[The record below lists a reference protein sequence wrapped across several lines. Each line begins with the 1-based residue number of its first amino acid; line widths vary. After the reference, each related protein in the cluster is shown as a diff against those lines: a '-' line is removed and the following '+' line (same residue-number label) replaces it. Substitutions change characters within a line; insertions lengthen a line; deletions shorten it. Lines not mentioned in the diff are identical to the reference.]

1 MKRFIFIF
9 IFSIVVALVAL
20 KLSDSDELPA
30 YKAEESL
37 NFTAAASE
45 PTEPVSPSP
54 EPGPCTYIDGNLV
67 AAVNIDD
74 RTYVKLDDLSGALDK
89 DFWRDGIPAP
99 GQELLEVNEVS
110 YVDIEDY
117 CEGNGIAI
125 YEDVVASSATLYI
138 TSAAGQWE
146 VPSGVSVPVLMYHY
160 IGDAGIE
167 ENADLYVRQSDLR
180 QQLEYLIAN
189 GYTPIFFKDL
199 KYADLYEK
207 PIILTFDDGHKSIY
221 SELFPLLKE
230 MNIKATVFVV
240 SGYIGNGKSLDSSQI
255 YELSSSR
262 LVDIQYHTMWHPNL
276 DEMSYEAQ
284 IPELCWGKVDIMRYT
299 HNIPYVLAYPS
310 GKQDDNTLMICQNE
324 FKFAVKMSGPI
335 YITGETDPLL
345 IYRKYVPRE
354 MDIWTFADLIEQ

>member
-1 MKRFIFIF
+1 MKRAIFIC
-9 IFSIVVALVAL
+9 IFSVFIALVAL
-20 KLSDSDELPA
+20 KLPDSDELPP
-30 YKAEESL
+30 YKTEESL
-37 NFTAAASE
+37 SCPAAAPK
-45 PTEPVSPSP
+45 PTEQVFPSP
-54 EPGPCTYIDGNLV
+54 ESGPCTYIDGNLV
-67 AAVNIDD
+67 TAVNIDD
-74 RTYVKLDDLSGALDK
+74 RPYVKLDDLSEALDK
-89 DFWRDGIPAP
+89 NFWRDGIPAP
-99 GQELLEVNEVS
+99 GKELLEVNKVS
-110 YVDIEDY
+110 YVDVKDY
-117 CEGNGIAI
+117 CENNGIAI
-125 YEDVVASSATLYI
+125 YEDIIGNTPAIYV

-167 ENADLYVRQSDLR
+167 ENADLYVSQSDLR

-230 MNIKATVFVV
+230 LEIKATVFVV
-240 SGYIGNGKSLDSSQI
+240 SGYIGNGKSLDVSQI
-255 YELSSSR
+255 CELSSSG
-262 LVDIQYHTMWHPNL
+262 LVDVQYHTMWHPNL
-276 DEMSYEAQ
+276 DEISYEEQ

-310 GKQDDNTLMICQNE
+310 GRQDDNTLIICQNE

-345 IYRKYVPRE
+345 IYRKYVPRD